1 MGEALSSPVVRNFG
15 RTSMLL
21 KNKYGNI
28 IKETDNK
35 QKIEYLKGI
44 GYTEVEEKRN
54 LYRDNKNEIRVRK
67 NKDETRSD

>member
-1 MGEALSSPVVRNFG
+1 
-15 RTSMLL
+15 MLL

-35 QKIEYLKGI
+35 QKIEHLKEI

-54 LYRDNKNEIRVRK
+54 LYRDNKNEISVRK

>member
-1 MGEALSSPVVRNFG
+1 
-15 RTSMLL
+15 MLL